1 MADQDLFTDLE
12 TTTDEE
18 KQLADKAS
26 KLFKN
31 GDFDGAK
38 RTLSELRERRPAD
51 LRVAQNLYVSVL
63 HGKSDSPHYATGSSS
78 S

>member
-1 MADQDLFTDLE
+1 MADHDLFTDLE

-26 KLFKN
+26 KLFKK

-38 RTLSELRERRPAD
+38 RTLTELRERRPSD
-51 LRVAQNLYVSVL
+51 LRVAQNL
-63 HGKSDSPHYATGSSS
+63 
-78 S
+78 